1 MLLTAPVLAA
11 LIERRVIFVG
21 GKGGVGK
28 TTVAAA
34 LAVDA
39 AERGRRVLVVSTDPA
54 HSLGDVFNRD
64 IGGSERMLAA
74 HLWGLEIDAEEE
86 AGHHIAAVKQ
96 QMKGLVHPRMYGEVE
111 RQLDL
116 ARFAPGTE
124 EAALLERMAELMAE
138 AGHRFDLLIFDTAP
152 TGHTLR
158 LLALPEI
165 MTAWTDGLLRHR
177 ERSSKLGEMLRKIG
191 GPPRGDEQTLLGT
204 PADYP
209 EDTRAARINELLLTR
224 QRKLR
229 RAREIL
235 LDRETTGFVLVL
247 NPDKLSLLESRK
259 ALESLERAEIPVAAV
274 VVNRVLPADAGG
286 GDFLDGRRRQE
297 ATYLADIERAF
308 SRLPR
313 IQLALM
319 AGDVQ
324 GLDAL
329 ARIGR
334 QLTDPEA

>member
-1 MLLTAPVLAA
+1 MLLDRPVLAA
-11 LIERRVIFVG
+11 LIERRVVFVG

-28 TTVAAA
+28 TTVAAS
-34 LAVDA
+34 LAVEA

-54 HSLGDVFNRD
+54 HSLGDVFGLD
-64 IGGSERMLAA
+64 IGGSERMLAP
-74 HLWGLEIDAEEE
+74 HLWGLEIDAEDE
-86 AGHHIAAVKQ
+86 AGQHIAAVKQ
-96 QMKGLVHPRMYGEVE
+96 QMKGLVHPRMYGEVD

-138 AGHRFDLLIFDTAP
+138 AGGRFDLLIFDTAP

-158 LLALPEI
+158 LLSLPEI
-165 MTAWTDGLLRHR
+165 MSAWTDGLLRHR
-177 ERSSKLGEMLRKIG
+177 ERSSRLGDMLKNIG
-191 GPPRGDEQTLLGT
+191 RPAGDEQTLLGA

-209 EDTRAARINELLLTR
+209 EDTRAARLNELLLAR

-235 LDRETTGFVLVL
+235 LDREISGFVLVL

-259 ALESLERAEIPVAAV
+259 AFASLERADIPVAAV
-274 VVNRVLPADAGG
+274 VINRVMPEEAGSG
-286 GDFLDGRRRQE
+286 EFLEGRRRQE
-297 ATYLADIERAF
+297 ASYLAEIQRAF
-308 SRLPR
+308 RQLPR
-313 IQLALM
+313 IQLPLL
-319 AGDVQ
+319 AGDVN

-329 ARIGR
+329 GHVGR
-334 QLTDPEA
+334 MLTGERT

>member
-1 MLLTAPVLAA
+1 VLLMRPVLAA
-11 LIERRVIFVG
+11 LLERRVLFVG

-34 LAVDA
+34 LAVEA

-54 HSLGDVFNRD
+54 HSLGDVFGRD

-86 AGHHIAAVKQ
+86 AGQHIAAVKQ
-96 QMKGLVHPRMYGEVE
+96 QMKGLVHPRMYGEVD

-138 AGHRFDLLIFDTAP
+138 AGQRFDLLIFDTAP

-158 LLALPEI
+158 LLSLPEI

-177 ERSSKLGEMLRKIG
+177 DRSSKLGTMLAKIG
-191 GPPRGDEQTLLGT
+191 GPPKGDEQTLLGT

-209 EDTRAARINELLLTR
+209 EDTRAARINELLLVR

-235 LDRETTGFVLVL
+235 LDRGTTGFVLVL
-247 NPDKLSLLESRK
+247 NPDKLSLLESQK
-259 ALESLERAEIPVAAV
+259 ALASLERANIPVAAV
-274 VVNRVLPADAGG
+274 VVNRVLPGDAGG
-286 GDFLDGRRRQE
+286 GEFLEGRRRQE
-297 ATYLADIERAF
+297 ASYLVEIERAF
-308 SRLPR
+308 PHLPR
-313 IQLALM
+313 IVLPLM
-319 AGDVQ
+319 SGDVH
-324 GLDAL
+324 GLEAL
-329 ARIGR
+329 GRIGR
-334 QLTDPEA
+334 QLTAAGG

>member
-1 MLLTAPVLAA
+1 MLLRPPVLSG
-11 LIERRVIFVG
+11 LLERRIIFVG

-28 TTVAAA
+28 TTIAAA
-34 LAVDA
+34 LAVEA
-39 AERGRRVLVVSTDPA
+39 AERKRRVLVVSTDPA
-54 HSLGDVFNRD
+54 HSLGDVFGRD

-74 HLWGLEIDAEEE
+74 HLWGREIDAADE
-86 AGHHIAAVKQ
+86 AGRHIAAVKQ
-96 QMKGLVHPRMYGEVE
+96 QMKGLVHPRMYDEVE

-124 EAALLERMAELMAE
+124 EAALLERMAELMAD
-138 AGHRFDLLIFDTAP
+138 AGERMDLLIFDTAP

-177 ERSSKLGEMLRKIG
+177 DRSSKLGAMLKRIG
-191 GPPRGDEQTLLGT
+191 GPPRGDEQTLLGI

-209 EDTRAARINELLLTR
+209 EDTRAARINDLLLAR

-235 LDRETTGFVLVL
+235 LDRGTTGFVLVL
-247 NPDKLSLLESRK
+247 NPDRLSLLESQK
-259 ALESLERAEIPVAAV
+259 ALESLDRVDVPVAAV
-274 VVNRVLPADAGG
+274 VVNRVLPENAGG
-286 GDFLDGRRRQE
+286 GAFLDGRRQQE
-297 ATYLADIERAF
+297 TMYLAEIERTF
-308 SRLPR
+308 PRLPR
-313 IQLALM
+313 IILPLM
-319 AGDVQ
+319 SGDVH

-329 ARIGR
+329 GRIGR
-334 QLTDPEA
+334 QLTT